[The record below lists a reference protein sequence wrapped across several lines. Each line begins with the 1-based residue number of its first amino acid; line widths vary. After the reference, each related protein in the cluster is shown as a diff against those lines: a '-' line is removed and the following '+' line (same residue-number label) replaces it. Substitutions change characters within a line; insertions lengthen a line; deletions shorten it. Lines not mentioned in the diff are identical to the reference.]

1 VIVSFMEVLEHIKQ
15 EKKEANKKVFKSIF
29 YTPVDC
35 HLIYELVRKLEFFDV
50 LVTYTEF
57 GRKEINRLRPEL
69 KVKVVPHGNN
79 PKDFYPL
86 PEIER
91 QVFRKRY
98 YGDNADKFIITNVN
112 RNQPRKDL
120 PNTIFGFIEAKKIWN
135 PALPKPFLYL
145 HTHPNDPMGWDI
157 RAIMLQT
164 DLEEDVDYK
173 LLPKEY
179 EEGGSSTEL
188 VNQIYNASD
197 VYLTTTLGEGW
208 GLGFSE
214 AAACKIPIIAPYTT
228 SYIEMSGYGKNAY
241 MLETIYPY
249 VHTND
254 NVVREQTDIVEV
266 GETILHVAE
275 CKHGLQEEINGKE
288 NLYKR
293 IEDNYKWVQKL
304 DWRDVCKS
312 WIEYFKIY

>member
-1 VIVSFMEVLEHIKQ
+1 
-15 EKKEANKKVFKSIF
+15 
-29 YTPVDC
+29 
-35 HLIYELVRKLEFFDV
+35 
-50 LVTYTEF
+50 
-57 GRKEINRLRPEL
+57 
-69 KVKVVPHGNN
+69 
-79 PKDFYPL
+79 
-86 PEIER
+86 
-91 QVFRKRY
+91 
-98 YGDNADKFIITNVN
+98 
-112 RNQPRKDL
+112 
-120 PNTIFGFIEAKKIWN
+120 
-135 PALPKPFLYL
+135 
-145 HTHPNDPMGWDI
+145 MGWDI

-275 CKHGLQEEINGKE
+275 CKHGLQEAINGRE
-288 NLYKR
+288 NLQNR
-293 IEDNYKWVQKL
+293 IEANYNWVQKL
-304 DWRDVCKS
+304 DWKNVCKS
-312 WIEYFKIY
+312 WIEYFKTY